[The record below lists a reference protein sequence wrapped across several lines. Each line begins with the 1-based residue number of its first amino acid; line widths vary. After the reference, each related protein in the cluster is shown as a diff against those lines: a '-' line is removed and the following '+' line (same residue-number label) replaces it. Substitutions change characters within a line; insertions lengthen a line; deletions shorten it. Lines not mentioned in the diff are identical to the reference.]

1 MSITILKHLER
12 TTTPQIG
19 ALRRSKAGHPIHALG
34 GHRAW
39 EVLTLSIR
47 LVT

>member
-12 TTTPQIG
+12 TTTPQTR
-19 ALRRSKAGHPIHALG
+19 ALQRSKAGHPIHALG
-34 GHRAW
+34 GHRVW
-39 EVLTLSIR
+39 EVLMLSIR